1 MMPVDEIKRFFSIN
15 LKKRIMLEN
24 YENQYDIVKDLNY
37 RWGTVSDVYN
47 LGGNYAWNM

>member
-1 MMPVDEIKRFFSIN
+1 MMPVDEIKRLFSIN
-15 LKKRIMLEN
+15 LKRIMLEN
-24 YENQYDIVKDLNY
+24 GKTQSDIVKDLNY

>member
-15 LKKRIMLEN
+15 FKTIMLEN
-24 YENQYDIVKDLNY
+24 DKNQYDIVKVLNY

-47 LGGNYAWNM
+47 LGCNYAWNM

>member
-1 MMPVDEIKRFFSIN
+1 
-15 LKKRIMLEN
+15 MLEN
-24 YENQYDIVKDLNY
+24 DKDQYDIVKDLNY

>member
-15 LKKRIMLEN
+15 LKRIMLGN
-24 YENQYDIVKDLNY
+24 YKIQYDIVKDLNY

-47 LGGNYAWNM
+47 LGGNFEWNM